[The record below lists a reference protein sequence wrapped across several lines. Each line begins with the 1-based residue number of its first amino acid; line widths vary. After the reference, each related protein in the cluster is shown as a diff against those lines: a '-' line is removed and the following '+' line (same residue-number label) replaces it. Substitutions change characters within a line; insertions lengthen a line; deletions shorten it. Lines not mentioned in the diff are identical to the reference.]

1 MKVVS
6 LVGARPQFI
15 KEALLGAAV
24 RSAGAWQHVLVHS
37 GQHYDAMMSDV
48 FFEELGMPKPDY
60 FLGVGSGSHAKQTAE
75 ALVRI
80 EEVLASECPDL
91 VIVYGDTNTT
101 VAGALAAAKLRIPVA
116 HVEAGIRQRPKDM
129 PEEINRVMTD
139 HISARLFCCSEGAAT
154 NLAREGIV
162 DGVHVVGD
170 VMYDLYRMMAPRFD
184 PHGACDRFGLEDR
197 NFVLCTLH
205 RDFNVDD
212 EISLSGILKGMCGIR
227 EKTGCEIVFPIHP
240 RTRKRVSEFGL
251 DDIAAPLRLCS
262 PLGYLDLQSLARA
275 CRFAV
280 TDSGGFQKET
290 YFAGKRAVV
299 VMPDTGWRELV
310 ETGWNV
316 LTEPTEQG
324 LIQALG
330 ALRSDATLPKN
341 VYGDGHAAE
350 KIIPVVLTGGK

>member
-6 LVGARPQFI
+6 FVGARPQFI
-15 KEALLGAAV
+15 KEAVLGAAV
-24 RSAGAWQHVLVHS
+24 RSAGVWRHVLVHS

-80 EEVLASECPDL
+80 EEVLVSERPDL
-91 VIVYGDTNTT
+91 VLVYGDTNTT
-101 VAGALAAAKLRIPVA
+101 VAGALAAAKLKIPVA
-116 HVEAGIRQRPKDM
+116 HVESGIRQRPKSM
-129 PEEINRVMTD
+129 PEEINRVVTD
-139 HISARLFCCSEGAAT
+139 HISTHLFCCSELAAS
-154 NLAREGIV
+154 NLEREGIV

-184 PHGACDRFGLEDR
+184 PRGACERFGLEYE

-212 EISLSGILKGMCGIR
+212 ETPLSGILKGIRAIR
-227 EKTGCEIVFPIHP
+227 ERTGCEVLFPIHP

-251 DDIAAPLRLCS
+251 DDLVAPLRLCD
-262 PLGYLDLQSLARA
+262 PLGYLDLQSLAGA

-290 YFAGKRAVV
+290 YFAGKRAIV

-310 ETGWNV
+310 ESRWNV
-316 LTEPTEQG
+316 LCAPEEADM
-324 LIQALG
+324 LRAAERVVEDIALPG
-330 ALRSDATLPKN
+330 EL
-341 VYGDGHAAE
+341 YGNGHAAE
-350 KIIPVVLTGGK
+350 IIIGILR

>member
-6 LVGARPQFI
+6 FVGARPQFI
-15 KEALLGAAV
+15 KEAVLGAAV
-24 RSAGAWQHVLVHS
+24 RSAGAWRHILVHS
-37 GQHYDAMMSDV
+37 GQHYDVMMSDV

-75 ALVRI
+75 ALVRT
-80 EEVLASECPDL
+80 EEVLVSECPEL
-91 VIVYGDTNTT
+91 ALVYGDTNTT
-101 VAGALAAAKLRIPVA
+101 VAGALAAAKLKIPVA
-116 HVEAGIRQRPKDM
+116 HVEAGIRQRPKSM
-129 PEEINRVMTD
+129 PEEINRVVTD
-139 HISARLFCCSEGAAT
+139 HISASLFCCSKLAAL
-154 NLAREGIV
+154 NLEREGIV

-184 PHGACDRFGLEDR
+184 PHGACDRFGLEDG

-212 EISLSGILKGMCGIR
+212 ETSLSGILKGMRAIR
-227 EKTGCEIVFPIHP
+227 ETTGCEVLFPIHP

-251 DDIAAPLRLCS
+251 DDLTAPLRLCD

-290 YFAGKRAVV
+290 YFAGKRTIV

-310 ETGWNV
+310 EAGWNV
-316 LTEPTEQG
+316 LCAPDEADMLRAAKRVLEDVAFPGG
-324 LIQALG
+324 L
-330 ALRSDATLPKN
+330 
-341 VYGDGHAAE
+341 YGNGHAAE
-350 KIIPVVLTGGK
+350 IIIGILR

>member
-1 MKVVS
+1 MKVLS

-15 KEALLGAAV
+15 KEAVLGAVV
-24 RSAGAWQHVLVHS
+24 RSAGAWRHVLVHS

-80 EEVLASECPDL
+80 EDVLASERPDL
-91 VIVYGDTNTT
+91 MLVYGDTNTT
-101 VAGALAAAKLRIPVA
+101 VAGALAAVKLKIPVA
-116 HVEAGIRQRPKDM
+116 HVEAGIRQRPKSM
-129 PEEINRVMTD
+129 PEEINRVVTD
-139 HISARLFCCSEGAAT
+139 HISARLFCCSEGAAA

-184 PHGACDRFGLEDR
+184 PHGACGRFGLEDG

-212 EISLSGILKGMCGIR
+212 EIPLSGILKGMRGIR
-227 EKTGCEIVFPIHP
+227 EKTGCEVLFPIHP

-251 DDIAAPLRLCS
+251 DDLAAPLRLCN

-290 YFAGKRAVV
+290 YFAGKRAVI

-310 ETGWNV
+310 EAGWNV
-316 LTEPTEQG
+316 LCGPDEADMLRAAERV
-324 LIQALG
+324 LEDVALPG
-330 ALRSDATLPKN
+330 EL
-341 VYGDGHAAE
+341 YGNGHAAE
-350 KIIPVVLTGGK
+350 RIVDILRR